1 MKELLSTL
9 QLSWPARRSRMWGEN
24 NFEKLI
30 LNALMWVEKLNLNA
44 VIRVKP
50 SWPPPFHIYKKVIPR
65 VITGRTPSQFQIPTH
80 CEHGGDR
87 EEETH
92 CERQICSAES
102 WPSCPPISVARLS
115 GSRSMSDWLL
125 TPLLIK
131 ADLIW
136 AATDP
141 DDRQHLLGAVPT
153 GYGKSLPMLVAAL
166 LLPPGEPASCWQI
179 CLNDALLILT
189 TTVDTF
195 STGSTTII
203 IPPLTVIERQLQED
217 CLKYGIE
224 VLVGSQVCS
233 EFRASSKPL
242 HHLQLCVKL
251 CHVYWWPPCTDVDR
265 RIWVCYVW
273 KQTSSPHMFRWISD
287 EQEGRSRCI
296 SDSQWSSLTESLRS
310 KMWFTP
316 ALLPLQGWGPLSAS
330 TKHK

>member
-50 SWPPPFHIYKKVIPR
+50 SWPPPVHIYKKVIPR

-80 CEHGGDR
+80 CENGGDR
-87 EEETH
+87 EEETN
-92 CERQICSAES
+92 CEGQICSAES

-224 VLVGSQVCS
+224 VLVGSQVGS

-251 CHVYWWPPCTDVDR
+251 CHVYWGTNWFERFDLCKQLEISQLCWSLDLWGTFSVD
-265 RIWVCYVW
+265 
-273 KQTSSPHMFRWISD
+273 SSQDFGCQIY
-287 EQEGRSRCI
+287 QI
-296 SDSQWSSLTESLRS
+296 
-310 KMWFTP
+310 P
-316 ALLPLQGWGPLSAS
+316 AE
-330 TKHK
+330 KYF